1 MYAFISNK
9 TDKAIEV
16 MRFENMEEAVELLK
30 DSDVN
35 ILEKEDI
42 EKL

>member
-1 MYAFISNK
+1 
-9 TDKAIEV
+9 